1 MLLIIMTEESILLS
15 YSARVLDTVGETV
28 LPVIPNFVWD
38 GILWVVEL
46 AREISSADLQ
56 YQVLIG
62 LLSWLFVNI
71 LLIKLAW
78 MVFGEDTIRL
88 SRDHDRPSHLKKE

>member
-1 MLLIIMTEESILLS
+1 MTEESILLS

-38 GILWVVEL
+38 GLVWLVEL
-46 AREISSADLQ
+46 LKELSNADLQ

-71 LLIKLAW
+71 FLIKLAW
-78 MVFGEDTIRL
+78 VAFGEDTIRL
-88 SRDHDRPSHLKKE
+88 LSSKGLILTFFLY